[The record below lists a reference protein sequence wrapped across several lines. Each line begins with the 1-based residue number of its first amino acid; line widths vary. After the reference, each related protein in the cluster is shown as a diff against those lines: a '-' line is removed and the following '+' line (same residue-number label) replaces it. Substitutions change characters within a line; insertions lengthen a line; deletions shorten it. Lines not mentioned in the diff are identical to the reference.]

1 MRNVKEI
8 QKDIDV
14 RREDL
19 GEIFDTTKADGKFD
33 MSPEQVEKVREI
45 NDELTELGKELEDAK
60 EMDTI
65 YQDHVRE
72 VKEGQGSEMDLP
84 LGPQGG
90 EPRDPGNGK
99 AREPVNL
106 GKMFVESNAYKNRT
120 PRSDIEVNLE
130 KVDVKTLMETTAGFA
145 PEDVRTGR
153 IVEYAVRRP
162 VVADLIPQTTFDQAA
177 VVYMEETT
185 FTNNAD
191 ETAEGGSYP
200 EGALAFT
207 EQSETVRKI
216 ATFIPV
222 TDEQIEDVPQA
233 QSLINNRLTLM
244 LMLAEEDGIIS
255 GDGSAPNL
263 NGFLNKSGV
272 GSQAKGSD
280 PVPDA
285 IYKGITTVRTDG
297 YTEPTGIVM
306 HPNDW
311 QSVRLLTTAD
321 GVYIWGPPSQ
331 PGPERIWGLP
341 VVITT
346 AMTENTALLGDF
358 QLFSEL
364 YRKRGV
370 VIKVS
375 DSHSDFFIKGKKA
388 IRADERVTLVI
399 YRASAFCKVTGI

>member
-1 MRNVKEI
+1 
-8 QKDIDV
+8 
-14 RREDL
+14 
-19 GEIFDTTKADGKFD
+19 
-33 MSPEQVEKVREI
+33 
-45 NDELTELGKELEDAK
+45 
-60 EMDTI
+60 
-65 YQDHVRE
+65 
-72 VKEGQGSEMDLP
+72 
-84 LGPQGG
+84 
-90 EPRDPGNGK
+90 
-99 AREPVNL
+99 
-106 GKMFVESNAYKNRT
+106 
-120 PRSDIEVNLE
+120 
-130 KVDVKTLMETTAGFA
+130 
-145 PEDVRTGR
+145 
-153 IVEYAVRRP
+153 
-162 VVADLIPQTTFDQAA
+162 
-177 VVYMEETT
+177 MEEAT

-233 QSLINNRLTLM
+233 QSLVNNRLRLM
-244 LMLAEEDGIIS
+244 LMLAEEDGIVS
-255 GDGSAPNL
+255 GDGNAPNL
-263 NGFLNKSGV
+263 TGFLNKSGV

-285 IYKGITTVRTDG
+285 IYKGITTVRTGG

-311 QSVRLLTTAD
+311 QGVRLLTTAD

-388 IRADERVTLVI
+388 IRADERVALVI